1 MLFVARFMCLVNF
14 VFVIHEVYGQ
24 RKSEFRFTTQKT
36 HSLNP
41 SSSPQGSCHVCYGS
55 DDCVGVAASW
65 CEYYQRTTSVLAE
78 EKEQETAADPVL
90 KAEVDTALYNL
101 LKTAA
106 EDESFTECIPYVSQ
120 YTNCDKES
128 ICSGCQSCSCDGG
141 GRWRCAPRQGCEPGV
156 PRRDVDRRL
165 MQRAMERLAGRPASG
180 THQDRVKRSFR
191 DLARL
196 TGRGAWMDELR
207 LHSLSTVRPSTS
219 PLDDEGNSKTSNV
232 TDLKDEPTTLF
243 NTLARWMQS
252 VRPRSMASISV
263 TPDREEIR
271 NIIRTIF
278 EDMQNKKTI
287 GFTLFATEK
296 LNDDLGLENFSF
308 NELLSNFSMNN
319 TGYNMTNKDHD
330 SSDFTKLLSEMEGLG
345 EAFEEI
351 TTVTYEN
358 FYKNMPMLKKAPDYF
373 FSSGNVNYDLLDNDI
388 SSDRSTRILKR
399 DVVNGV
405 NETTSNTNVTVNSNL
420 TAADNLKKQ
429 NSTLKVLD
437 SNNTN
442 LLKHKTDDDVQNI
455 SKTQKDMNENVLS
468 PLADIIIEKQ
478 NELAEL
484 LNIRK
489 HLIKNIKSNKN
500 LNFSSNIA
508 DDLKENKTHFEM
520 YKLEI
525 LPELSRN
532 HGFVDKLEIS
542 PESSRGQS
550 ELNKYMDTL
559 NNDVLKMVLE
569 ISAIQRLSKEQ
580 IVIIPNNFK
589 TLSNAIKLYIQELKD
604 SKDKIEIRDVFN
616 SSNNLKNERDEVK
629 GVASYIESGF
639 LNVFEIMDKNKHTSN
654 ILGPLS
660 KNAKTILKRLIL
672 SLTDSINSNDI
683 KLAEKTQLISKL
695 KKAQYEWKKIEER
708 PRNTHVSDS
717 LHDLKLKH
725 LAVTCMVNEL
735 IQLLYQ
741 INFFQSHRMIPLDLD
756 EIETT
761 VNEISQTIE
770 SKIGSI
776 HDYFNNEKL
785 IASSTSSSMFSDD
798 SLSTTTKPQGK
809 KRRKLF
815 FMKRLKKLIMKFM
828 PKKKIPRQTEEIHKA
843 KLMTI
848 QKDISDW
855 ENAQPRNKRSPHGPP
870 EKVKFKLQN
879 ILPKYLRRRFHHNGL
894 KKNTKNSLKK
904 GRSKREVP
912 VPVMVTQLP
921 WWVREEQTQFPW
933 WRNHTRVTIVNRAR
947 LQRRPQKHAQKKKG
961 IFSVLRDRIAE
972 FFSG

>member
-1 MLFVARFMCLVNF
+1 MLLLMSE
-14 VFVIHEVYGQ
+14 IPEGEVPLHFCQ
-24 RKSEFRFTTQKT
+24 RKSEFRFTTQQT
-36 HSLNP
+36 PSLLLSP
-41 SSSPQGSCHVCYGS
+41 SSSSQGSCHVCYGS

-65 CEYYQRTTSVLAE
+65 CEYYQLTTSVLAE
-78 EKEQETAADPVL
+78 EQEQETAADPVL
-90 KAEVDTALYNL
+90 KAEVDTALYNV
-101 LKTAA
+101 LKT
-106 EDESFTECIPYVSQ
+106 DTSFTECIPYVSQ

-128 ICSGCQSCSCDGG
+128 ICSGCQFCSCDGG
-141 GRWRCAPRQGCEPGV
+141 GRWRCAPRQGCEPGA

-165 MQRAMERLAGRPASG
+165 LQRAMKLLAGRPADVKPNKLHYKPPG

-196 TGRGAWMDELR
+196 TGLGAWMDEVR

-219 PLDDEGNSKTSNV
+219 PLDDEGNSTASNV
-232 TDLKDEPTTLF
+232 TGLKDEPTTLF

-287 GFTLFATEK
+287 GFKLFATEK

-330 SSDFTKLLSEMEGLG
+330 SSDFTKLLIALFVYMFIESFL
-345 EAFEEI
+345 I
-351 TTVTYEN
+351 
-358 FYKNMPMLKKAPDYF
+358 
-373 FSSGNVNYDLLDNDI
+373 SDLLDNDI

-399 DVVNGV
+399 DIVNDV

-437 SNNTN
+437 SNNSSN

-542 PESSRGQS
+542 PESSREQS

-580 IVIIPNNFK
+580 KVIIPNNFK

-604 SKDKIEIRDVFN
+604 SKDKTEIRDVFN

-654 ILGPLS
+654 ILAPLS

-725 LAVTCMVNEL
+725 LAVTFMVNEL
-735 IQLLYQ
+735 TQLLYQ

-855 ENAQPRNKRSPHGPP
+855 ENNAQPRNKRSPHGPP

-894 KKNTKNSLKK
+894 KKNTKNSLIK